1 MSTPLSGGDA
11 WARRAGARGMTREDV
26 VGGPDVSHAAVVHPS
41 DDFRNELADAARGM
55 QDDDSPTEAM
65 QRAVKIAT
73 QIIPGCH
80 AAGICVVHRG
90 ERIDTHAASDD
101 LVRQIDAL
109 QHELSEGPC
118 LDALRKDHT
127 VASDDLA
134 TDARWPRWGPQVA
147 EQLGLLSSV
156 SYRLYSTDKDL
167 GALNL
172 YGVDVSAFTA
182 EDVADGLALA
192 AHVGVALAA
201 AQQVEHLEYALRG
214 RTVTGQATGILMER
228 FDLAP
233 DRAFSVL
240 SRMSQQKNVKLREIA
255 EQIVATRTLPT

>member
-1 MSTPLSGGDA
+1 
-11 WARRAGARGMTREDV
+11 
-26 VGGPDVSHAAVVHPS
+26 
-41 DDFRNELADAARGM
+41 M
-55 QDDDSPTEAM
+55 QDDDSPKEAM
-65 QRAVKIAT
+65 ERAVQIAT
-73 QIIPGCH
+73 KIIPGCH

-101 LVRQIDAL
+101 LVRRIDAL

-118 LDALRKDHT
+118 LDALREDHT

-134 TDARWPRWGPQVA
+134 TDVRWPNWGPQVV
-147 EQLGLLSSV
+147 EQLGLSSSV
-156 SYRLYSTDKDL
+156 SYRLYSTEKDL

-172 YGVDVSAFTA
+172 YGTDVSAFTA
-182 EDVADGLALA
+182 EDIADGLALA

-201 AQQVEHLEYALRG
+201 AQQVEHLELALRR
-214 RTVTGQATGILMER
+214 RTVIGQATGVLMER

-240 SRMSQQKNVKLREIA
+240 SRLSQQKNVKLRDIA
-255 EQIVATRTLPT
+255 EEIVATRSLPTS